1 MAATKGTIALFGATG
16 NTGKHFLPAALEAG
30 FTVKALV
37 RNPAKVSIENAA
49 LTLVKGDL
57 SSEEDIGSLIQGA
70 DIVVCLA
77 NVPRGTKKGST
88 MDGWMTRVMT
98 TIVEQMK
105 RHSVKR
111 LLFQCG
117 AFTRLEGEANPNCCV
132 ACLIKDCL
140 LGWCLGE
147 ALILKE
153 NQIIADML
161 QSESASIDWTLARPG
176 ILSEGESKGVV
187 EGSYDKDPGVDVRFA
202 DLAKWEVGLILR
214 DDAIHKGAY
223 PGYGMAA
230 GDSGTGNSTVV

>member
-117 AFTRLEGEANPNCCV
+117 AFTRLDAFDGVRRRRLFERALNFRDAVRGRVLLLALAVRLAHAEDELHSAAAYEHQDSPGDGEEQA
-132 ACLIKDCL
+132 
-140 LGWCLGE
+140 E
-147 ALILKE
+147 
-153 NQIIADML
+153 
-161 QSESASIDWTLARPG
+161 
-176 ILSEGESKGVV
+176 
-187 EGSYDKDPGVDVRFA
+187 
-202 DLAKWEVGLILR
+202 WERL
-214 DDAIHKGAY
+214 
-223 PGYGMAA
+223 
-230 GDSGTGNSTVV
+230 